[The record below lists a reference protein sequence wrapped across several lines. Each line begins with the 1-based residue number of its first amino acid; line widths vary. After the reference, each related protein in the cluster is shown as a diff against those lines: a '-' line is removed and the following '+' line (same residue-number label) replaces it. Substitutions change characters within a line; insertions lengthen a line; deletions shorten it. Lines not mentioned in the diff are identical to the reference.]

1 MTALVSKVNPPTQS
15 NSGGYYQ
22 KIEFY
27 TEPEHIWCYTY
38 VSPEY
43 QNWERWEKVIDAP
56 HGIYVSNLK
65 WKDESKKII
74 DADSKVIFNN
84 KKYERRN
91 PIAQLTLEF

>member
-1 MTALVSKVNPPTQS
+1 MTALISKVNPPQQS
-15 NSGGYYQ
+15 KSGGLYQ
-22 KIEFY
+22 KIEMI
-27 TEPEHIWCYTY
+27 TQPERKWCFTY

-65 WKDESKKII
+65 WKNEAEKMI

>member
-1 MTALVSKVNPPTQS
+1 MTALVSRISPPLKS
-15 NSGGYYQ
+15 KSGGIYQ
-22 KIEFY
+22 KIEMI
-27 TEPEHIWCYTY
+27 TQPDRTWCFTY
-38 VSPEY
+38 VSPENF
-43 QNWERWEKVIDAP
+43 NWQRWEKVINAP

-65 WKDESKKII
+65 WKNEFEKMI

>member
-1 MTALVSKVNPPTQS
+1 MTALVSKVNPPQQS
-15 NSGGYYQ
+15 NSGGVYQ
-22 KIEFY
+22 KIEFI
-27 TEPEHIWCYTY
+27 TKPDNTWCYTY
-38 VSPEY
+38 ASPEY
-43 QNWERWEKVIDAP
+43 HNWQRWEKVINAP

-65 WKDESKKII
+65 WKNESKKMI

>member
-1 MTALVSKVNPPTQS
+1 MTALVSKVNSPIQS
-15 NSGGYYQ
+15 KSGGYYQ

-27 TEPEHIWCYTY
+27 LEPEHFWCFTY
-38 VSPEY
+38 VSEQY
-43 QNWERWEKVIDAP
+43 HNWERWEKVIDAP

-65 WKDESKKII
+65 WKNESEKMI

-91 PIAQLTLEF
+91 PIDQLTLEF

>member
-1 MTALVSKVNPPTQS
+1 MTALVSKINPPRES
-15 NSGGYYQ
+15 IIGGVYQ
-22 KIEFY
+22 KIEFIIQPDK
-27 TEPEHIWCYTY
+27 TWCYTY

-65 WKDESKKII
+65 WKDESKKMI

-91 PIAQLTLEF
+91 PIDQLTLEF

>member
-15 NSGGYYQ
+15 NNGGYYQ

-27 TEPEHIWCYTY
+27 LEPEHRWCFTY
-38 VSPEY
+38 VSEQY
-43 QNWERWEKVIDAP
+43 HNWERWKNIIDAP

-65 WKDESKKII
+65 WKNETDKLI

-91 PIAQLTLEF
+91 PIDQLTLGF